1 MFSIDSTQGLIY
13 VEQSLDREVYP
24 KIIYTVLAS
33 DNVQPKP
40 LTGTAIVEI
49 NVIDVNDNDP
59 AFSPLEFHFT
69 VLTIT
74 TAVLLRVGVP
84 LSDAMTENV
93 YLGVVSLS
101 K

>member
-1 MFSIDSTQGLIY
+1 VTSQLDQSHIGTYELILIAADDGNQQTQRSVKLVIIDKATLNMSTESENQIGGLSFSSRT
-13 VEQSLDREVYP
+13 
-24 KIIYTVLAS
+24 
-33 DNVQPKP
+33 
-40 LTGTAIVEI
+40 
-49 NVIDVNDNDP
+49 
-59 AFSPLEFHFT
+59 
-69 VLTIT
+69 LTIT

>member
-1 MFSIDSTQGLIY
+1 M
-13 VEQSLDREVYP
+13 VEVHCWWA

-59 AFSPLEFHFT
+59 VFSPLEFHFT
-69 VLTIT
+69 VPENQPPD
-74 TAVLLRVGVP
+74 LLVGRVRCH
-84 LSDAMTENV
+84 
-93 YLGVVSLS
+93 
-101 K
+101 